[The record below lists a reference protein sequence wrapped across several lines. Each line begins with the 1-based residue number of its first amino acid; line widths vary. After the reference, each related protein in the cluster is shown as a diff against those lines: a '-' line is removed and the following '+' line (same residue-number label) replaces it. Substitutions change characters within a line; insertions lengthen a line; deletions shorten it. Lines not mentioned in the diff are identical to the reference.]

1 MGHELTTDD
10 GGKTERVAT
19 QTLAT
24 ERTLKVKNEEAKANS
39 TLVTKLKTQKK
50 PPNNQ
55 LQSPTTTLKTKTQ
68 PNKSKPTLK
77 TPNHK
82 NQRKF
87 SSLSTSTWP
96 ALAFHHLTISQKLP
110 EKLTTARTF
119 CKARSSK
126 AKRSTRTKP
135 ENSEVK
141 NESPTS
147 LSLIAKIWDSRA
159 VPTDEAVPTFTM
171 MVITTT
177 DEITEAVTDKVETEE
192 ATTEANS
199 RRDSTWSPST
209 TTRHSPLLAERSNL
223 HNDIVLFTSRLDYR
237 RFFKNLLLGA
247 F

>member
-1 MGHELTTDD
+1 MG
-10 GGKTERVAT
+10 
-19 QTLAT
+19 
-24 ERTLKVKNEEAKANS
+24 
-39 TLVTKLKTQKK
+39 
-50 PPNNQ
+50 
-55 LQSPTTTLKTKTQ
+55 Q
-68 PNKSKPTLK
+68 PNKSKTLK

-87 SSLSTSTWP
+87 SSLLTSTWP
-96 ALAFHHLTISQKLP
+96 ALAFHRLTISQKLP
-110 EKLTTARTF
+110 EKLTMARTC

-159 VPTDEAVPTFTM
+159 VPIDEAVPTFTM

-177 DEITEAVTDKVETEE
+177 DEITEAVIDEVETDKVETEE

-199 RRDSTWSPST
+199 RRANSTWSPST

-223 HNDIVLFTSRLDYR
+223 HNETVLFTSRLDYR
-237 RFFKNLLLGA
+237 RFFKNLLRV

>member
-24 ERTLKVKNEEAKANS
+24 ERTLKVKNEEAKASS

-55 LQSPTTTLKTKTQ
+55 PQSPTTTLKTKTQ
-68 PNKSKPTLK
+68 PNKSKTPK

-87 SSLSTSTWP
+87 SSLWTSTWP

-110 EKLTTARTF
+110 EKLTTARTC
-119 CKARSSK
+119 CKAKSSK

-141 NESPTS
+141 SESPTS

-159 VPTDEAVPTFTM
+159 VATDEVK
-171 MVITTT
+171 
-177 DEITEAVTDKVETEE
+177 TDKVETEE